1 MFVEEFD
8 AGLKGTD
15 ADRARLARIEA
26 LRARGVE
33 VDYMVKDNEG
43 HGFHNEENRFD
54 FYRAMEKFFGKHLKG
69 VRPEGDIVPES
80 CRR

>member
-1 MFVEEFD
+1 VEFVGVQQLD
-8 AGLKGTD
+8 PKAAANHTD
-15 ADRARLARIEA
+15 KLLA
-26 LRARGVE
+26 
-33 VDYMVKDNEG
+33 MDNEG